1 MSFWKSNDPAATPST
16 SPSFLLTEGNLV
28 PFPPA
33 VSQPTPQQLVP
44 SQPGDDLTP
53 PNGVDQSNVNGI
65 ALLSAASA
73 GFSVSPPREDFHP
86 SAIHYDV
93 DVSAA
98 SLNVV
103 LSLEFENPYFN
114 NKSADSNLHESMMV
128 KTKVAKL
135 IAIPGSDQQLR
146 LISTTFQDWDEVA
159 GRWVDI
165 TADVAYTAQA
175 EAVVQAVIET
185 APGQTAGLSTVKQES
200 FDATLGPVG
209 LKGRIVLKFSC
220 GKPYSYDAMGM
231 AQDGSDI
238 GKAKIIP
245 LALFLPWASVGDVT
259 GLCAISFSV
268 TVPENAHVLPAGLCG
283 NAYEHLRSQS
293 IFSKSA
299 MVAVGDFKKQSN
311 GDSKLRAGY
320 KWDCLPPQQTFILT
334 WISILND
341 PDFGFEVLDV
351 NDVPNERPMKAT
363 IYRPSSKDQ
372 LLLTHA
378 RPGAG
383 FISSQLMR
391 ILIEA
396 PKMTV
401 ARTDPCLVMN
411 ISMSDSSGS
420 TFARCDSGTVR
431 DQFNAML
438 ERRFLKRISSIPTL
452 LAAGILQ
459 PNDIWADLVIV
470 FDHSILGEKLIM
482 FKVCDYEDG
491 CVVQGADGSVSV
503 GSSPIS
509 RSSATAKSIVEYVK
523 WFKTFSASGGTD
535 FLVPSHA
542 AGAKYDE
549 IMRSAKNLAGPGANL
564 EMKAFVDFDT
574 DGGHYGDVSS
584 ACSALEG
591 VCKQFKVRNGI
602 VTGFGAWVD
611 QNCSS
616 RMAAVLGPNP
626 ALLGLHVPEMG
637 KEGMDSIFRRGFT
650 AWIDA
655 IRFESFTVSIAAGS
669 HLYQD
674 ARVGTK
680 SSDALEVIAA
690 VLEKGAGALEFG
702 APDVSSLDVVG
713 SVIQGVASGDS
724 MIVYVNS
731 ALEASEV
738 ARRLE
743 LKVNGKVVG
752 NAVRLVASETL
763 EGDDLAFEWLA
774 LAAKETKGIVI
785 NSTVANSRVLSRLE
799 DNVSFA
805 YNLPAISGA
814 TSYLG
819 RAKTSANR
827 SPIDKD
833 HQAAEPKTNLK
844 KREEILLQAQPLFG
858 GASGGA
864 MPKLGGAF
872 GFRKQQAHLQSPA
885 SAPFAPAQSSGFG
898 APASLFGAAQSSG
911 FGAPASSFNASA
923 PYSAFGAPAPSSSFG
938 APAPSSAFGAPAPS
952 SAFGAPAPSSQYGAS
967 QPFGFGSAAA
977 PSQQPPPPPPAS
989 FAFGSAAA
997 PSQQPPPPPRASFAF
1012 GSAAVPN
1019 KQQQQQQQQLKVQH
1033 QAAQSALRFP
1043 IGTSIVLWSDILEC
1057 SSFLCTMSS
1066 STSKAAS
1073 AGETP
1078 LETMQSLRNI
1088 RFSIDKFSNRK
1099 TSNGHPISYNCDVC
1113 SKPIDEDTGRW
1124 HCNDCEDYDEC
1135 FSCHSKQGHLT
1146 SLPLHRMRNIS
1157 TKSQAVL
1164 IAAPNSLVDSLLG
1177 PSPTQQQSASSSSVV
1192 VDRTAQIDV
1201 GRARRFA
1208 LAMLAWWQSIRMA
1221 LPNSQ
1226 KLPEA
1231 LDPAFT
1237 SEIRSA
1243 LVLTSPE
1250 PLLAIVLK
1258 VIDTLER
1265 ETA

>member
-1 MSFWKSNDPAATPST
+1 MSFWKSNDPAVTST
-16 SPSFLLTEGNLV
+16 SPSFLLTGGNLV
-28 PFPPA
+28 PFPPP
-33 VSQPTPQQLVP
+33 VSLPTQQQVVP
-44 SQPGDDLTP
+44 IQPGDDLTP
-53 PNGVDQSNVNGI
+53 PNGVNQANVNGI

-98 SLNVV
+98 ALNVD

-114 NKSADSNLHESMMV
+114 NKSAEVNLHESMMV

-245 LALFLPWASVGDVT
+245 LALFLPWASVADVA
-259 GLCAISFSV
+259 GLCAISFSM
-268 TVPENAHVLPAGLCG
+268 TVPENAHVLPAELCG
-283 NAYEHLRSQS
+283 DAYQHLRGQS

-299 MVAVGDFKKQSN
+299 MVAVGDFQKQS
-311 GDSKLRAGY
+311 GGHSKLRAGY

-341 PDFGFEVLDV
+341 QDFGFEVLDIH
-351 NDVPNERPMKAT
+351 DVPNEKPMKAT
-363 IYRPSSKDQ
+363 VYRPCSKDQ

-383 FISSQLMR
+383 FVSSQLLR

-401 ARTDPCLVMN
+401 ARKDPCLVMN

-420 TFARCDSGTVR
+420 TGIRCGDGSVR

-438 ERRFLKRISSIPTL
+438 ERRFLKRVSSIPTL

-459 PNDIWADLVIV
+459 PNDIWADLIIA
-470 FDHSILGEKLIM
+470 FDTRVLGERVIM

-491 CVVQGADGSVSV
+491 CVVQKADGSVSV
-503 GSSPIS
+503 SSS
-509 RSSATAKSIVEYVK
+509 ASARSLATAKSIVEYVK
-523 WFKTFSASGGTD
+523 WFKTFGPSGGTD
-535 FLVPSHA
+535 FLVPSRA
-542 AGAKYDE
+542 ASAKYNE
-549 IMRSAKNLAGPGANL
+549 IMRSAKNLAGAGANL
-564 EMKAFVDFDT
+564 VMKAFVDFDT
-574 DGGHYGDVSS
+574 DGGHYGDVSA
-584 ACSALEG
+584 ACSTLDD
-591 VCKQFKVRNGI
+591 VCERFKVRNGV

-611 QNCSS
+611 QDCASN
-616 RMAAVLGPNP
+616 MAAVLGPNP
-626 ALLGLHVPEMG
+626 ALLGLYVPEIG
-637 KEGMDSIFRRGFT
+637 KEGMDSIFRRGFS

-655 IRFESFTVSIAAGS
+655 LRFESFTVSIAAGS
-669 HLYQD
+669 HIHQD

-690 VLEKGAGALEFG
+690 VLEKGAGSLQFG
-702 APDVSSLDVVG
+702 APDVSSVDYVG
-713 SVIQGVASGDS
+713 SVILGVASGDS
-724 MIVYVNS
+724 IIVYVNS

-743 LKVNGKVVG
+743 LKVNGEVVG

-763 EGDDLAFEWLA
+763 EGENLAFEWLA

-827 SPIDKD
+827 SPIDKM
-833 HQAAEPKTNLK
+833 HQATEPKTSLK
-844 KREEILLQAQPLFG
+844 KREDTLPAAAAPLFG
-858 GASGGA
+858 RALRMGGVVSRGR
-864 MPKLGGAF
+864 GGFSF
-872 GFRKQQAHLQSPA
+872 GQQQQQPQLKDRSKMSPA
-885 SAPFAPAQSSGFG
+885 STPVPSSGFGAPSAPAFGAPSSSGFG
-898 APASLFGAAQSSG
+898 APASPSAFGG
-911 FGAPASSFNASA
+911 FGAPAS
-923 PYSAFGAPAPSSSFG
+923 
-938 APAPSSAFGAPAPS
+938 SSAFGAPAPS
-952 SAFGAPAPSSQYGAS
+952 GLFGSSQGTFGSPAAPPAPPPAF
-967 QPFGFGSAAA
+967 QPIGFGSVAMA
-977 PSQQPPPPPPAS
+977 PPPPPPPAS
-989 FAFGSAAA
+989 FSFGSA
-997 PSQQPPPPPRASFAF
+997 PTQKP
-1012 GSAAVPN
+1012 
-1019 KQQQQQQQQLKVQH
+1019 QQQQQMSQQQQEKLSH
-1033 QAAQSALRFP
+1033 QAALIENARRFP
-1043 IGTSIVLWSDILEC
+1043 KGTAIVLWSDILEC
-1057 SSFLCTMSS
+1057 SWFLCVMSA
-1066 STSKAAS
+1066 STFQAVSG
-1073 AGETP
+1073 GESPVDTI
-1078 LETMQSLRNI
+1078 QSLRNI
-1088 RFSIDKFSNRK
+1088 RFSVDKVSNRK
-1099 TSNGHPISYNCDVC
+1099 ISNGHPISYNCDVC
-1113 SKPIDEDTGRW
+1113 SKPINEDTGRW
-1124 HCNDCEDYDEC
+1124 HCDDCEDYDEC
-1135 FSCHSKQGHLT
+1135 LSCYSKQGHLT
-1146 SLPLHRMRNIS
+1146 SLPLHRMRNIA
-1157 TKSQAVL
+1157 TQPQAAH

-1177 PSPTQQQSASSSSVV
+1177 PSPTQQQQSTSASSV

-1208 LAMLAWWQSIRMA
+1208 LAMLTWWQSIRMS
-1221 LPNSQ
+1221 LPNFQ

-1231 LDPAFT
+1231 LDPAF
-1237 SEIRSA
+1237 SLEIRSA
-1243 LVLTSPE
+1243 LQQASPE